1 MKKLCDRCGCNSPAM
16 TSVGSAIL
24 CPVCRVDIQEDIDTL
39 RGAKKPV
46 NVLQIARKHFK
57 TNYSGGDYLLRE
69 IPTEIKQMWKETAA
83 KARCTE
89 RDIALAALV
98 QYLTPA

>member
-1 MKKLCDRCGCNSPAM
+1 MF
-16 TSVGSAIL
+16 IFY
-24 CPVCRVDIQEDIDTL
+24 
-39 RGAKKPV
+39 
-46 NVLQIARKHFK
+46 FK

-69 IPTEIKQMWKETAA
+69 IPTDIRQQWKETAA

-89 RDIALAALV
+89 RDIALAALA